1 MPFTNAQLFQAW
13 LAQNPDLKD
22 QEGSCN
28 PGQIDFFWAFLRQQT
43 EIKNIL
49 EIGFNSGLSAAAFLE
64 ARSDIRLVSVDIG
77 VHTYVLRAKQWLE
90 RLFPGR
96 HMLVIGD
103 SLDVLPQM
111 EHRFP
116 GFVPDLV
123 WVDGGHDGDVPY
135 MDICNAC
142 KLVGK
147 TGLILVDDVQPH
159 HVAVCNGV
167 NRALKEKKVA
177 LVGQWATQDQSRGW
191 ALLKKL

>member
-1 MPFTNAQLFQAW
+1 MPFTTAQLFQAW

-28 PGQIDFFWAFLRQQT
+28 PGQIDFFWGLLKQIP

-64 ARSDIRLVSVDIG
+64 GRSDIRMISVDIG

-90 RLFPGR
+90 RLYPGR

-111 EHRFP
+111 EFRFP
-116 GFVPDLV
+116 GFVADMCF
-123 WVDGGHDGDVPY
+123 VDGCHDGLGPY
-135 MDICNAC
+135 MDIVNAT
-142 KLVGK
+142 KIVKKDGY
-147 TGLILVDDVQPH
+147 ILVDDVQPH
-159 HVAVCNGV
+159 HVAVVNGV
-167 NRALKEKKVA
+167 NRALKEGKVA
-177 LVGQWATQDQSRGW
+177 LLGQWNTSDNSRGW